1 MNLQRK
7 NATMTFAG
15 KLVQLE
21 IILSKMSFSER
32 QIRSTFF
39 YIQNIRLKLHTCM
52 YVCVHFYTH
61 TCIGH
66 KTERGIMRMDKEIFI
81 CKCIYNIYTHLYLY
95 MFVS

>member
-7 NATMTFAG
+7 NAAMTFTG

-32 QIRSTFF
+32 QIQSTFF
-39 YIQNIRLKLHTCM
+39 YIQNISLKLHTC
-52 YVCVHFYTH
+52 VCAFLHTH

-81 CKCIYNIYTHLYLY
+81 CKCIYNIYTHIYLY
-95 MFVS
+95 MFIS